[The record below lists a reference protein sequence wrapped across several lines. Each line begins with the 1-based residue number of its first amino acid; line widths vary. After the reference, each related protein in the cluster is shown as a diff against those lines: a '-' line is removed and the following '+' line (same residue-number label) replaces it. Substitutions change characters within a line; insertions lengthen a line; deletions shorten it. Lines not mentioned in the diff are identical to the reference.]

1 MRTILITFFIICA
14 STACFCQDYVFRVM
28 VNKGS
33 NMFKKESETK
43 WQPVKKGISFNIGDW
58 IRIANDAYLGL
69 VHNSGKTTALK
80 NPGVFEISK
89 LASEIGLQKKGIA
102 AKYIEFVFNTI
113 EQKPAVSDN
122 NQVVVTR
129 GAEKRIHLLLPSN
142 AKALNRIIILT
153 WNPIPGENTYVVTV
167 MGIFEDILIQEET
180 NTNRFTLN
188 MDLAALN
195 QENILIIRV
204 SLKANAE
211 VHSGE
216 HVISTLSNNEIEV
229 LQSELL
235 PLIQEISQES
245 SLDQIILASFYEQQ
259 DLLIDAIYCYLEAIQ
274 LSPEVADYK
283 EMYDN
288 FMIRNKL
295 K

>member
-153 WNPIPGENTYVVTV
+153 WNPIRGENTYVVTV

-180 NTNRFTLN
+180 NTNRFMLN
-188 MDLAALN
+188 MDLAELN
-195 QENILIIRV
+195 QENTLIIRV
-204 SLKANAE
+204 SLKENAE

-235 PLIQEISQES
+235 PLMQEISQES

-274 LSPEVADYK
+274 LSPEVEDYK

>member
-129 GAEKRIHLLLPSN
+129 GGEKRIHLLLPSN

>member
-129 GAEKRIHLLLPSN
+129 GGEKRIHLLLPSN

-180 NTNRFTLN
+180 NTNRFMLN

-195 QENILIIRV
+195 QEKTLIIRV